1 MPACCITEVVL
12 AAQTECIGKARV
24 GVPYDSIHATAVEVL
39 TDGLLSLGL
48 LKGTLK
54 KNIASEAYKKFYMH
68 KTGHWIGLDVHDVG
82 EYKLGGASRL
92 LEPGM
97 VFTVEPGLYIA
108 PGTPGVPAKYQGIGI
123 RIEDDIL
130 MTKNGPQNLTEGV
143 PKTVD
148 AIEALL
154 A

>member
-1 MPACCITEVVL
+1 
-12 AAQTECIGKARV
+12 
-24 GVPYDSIHATAVEVL
+24 
-39 TDGLLSLGL
+39 
-48 LKGTLK
+48 
-54 KNIASEAYKKFYMH
+54 MH
-68 KTGHWIGLDVHDVG
+68 KTGHWLGLDVHDVG
-82 EYKLGGASRL
+82 EYKLGGKSRL
-92 LEPGM
+92 LEAGM